1 MHFDKSMITPE
12 KLKELRDQLGYSNH
26 EMAQVLG
33 ISDQTW
39 LNKISAK
46 SNSGKISKLEYE
58 FLLLLVNQHPKYKI
72 KKM

>member
-1 MHFDKSMITPE
+1 MHFDKSTITPE
-12 KLKELRDQLGYSNH
+12 KLKEFRDQLGYSNH
-26 EMAQVLG
+26 EMAKLLG

-58 FLLLLVNQHPKYKI
+58 FFLLLTKQHPEYKI
-72 KKM
+72 TER